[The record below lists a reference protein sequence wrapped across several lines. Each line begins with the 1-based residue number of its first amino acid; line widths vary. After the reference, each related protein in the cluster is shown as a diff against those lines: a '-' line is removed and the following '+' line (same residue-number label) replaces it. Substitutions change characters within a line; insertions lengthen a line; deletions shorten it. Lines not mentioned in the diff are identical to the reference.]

1 MFALYILYY
10 NVFKENG
17 GIHMNKTNVGKSVFN
32 KVGKMRLT
40 AILLG
45 LIVLMA
51 TALDIYADFVVTSTY
66 AGTGNKTTASQ
77 MGISFSSEP
86 SALGM
91 EFRSPQV

>member
-1 MFALYILYY
+1 
-10 NVFKENG
+10 
-17 GIHMNKTNVGKSVFN
+17 MNKTNVGKSVFN

-77 MGISFSSEP
+77 MGISFSSTNEVVWP
-86 SALGM
+86 ANAVYKYNNRPCQCSGIY
-91 EFRSPQV
+91 VCIWNICY